1 MPLLRSTSSDPDAQ
15 SSPLHL
21 PVVLLSSIAAKPR
34 PQRDR
39 RGRPDIALLA
49 PGRGQLANWV
59 QPPLK
64 CSCRVLYVYRD
75 KETQIDEDID
85 TNVDKH
91 VCVSVNLRTY
101 IHTYIHTQRCIYIYY
116 LSLRISIYI
125 SIYIHKYTPLL
136 IYTSVNL

>member
-91 VCVSVNLRTY
+91 VCICKPTY
-101 IHTYIHTQRCIYIYY
+101 IHTYIHPYTKMYIYILLKSPYIY
-116 LSLRISIYI
+116 LH
-125 SIYIHKYTPLL
+125 IYIHT
-136 IYTSVNL
+136 

>member
-91 VCVSVNLRTY
+91 VCICKPTY